1 MINFMVTQSL
11 ACNKTKEIPV
21 WLISLTILFPTA
33 FAMLATSETNVAIP
47 HIAGYFGATLDEA
60 NWVITSYMVANAIL
74 LPLTGWFENY
84 LGRVNFLKIFIA
96 IFTLGSIICAFAPSL
111 DMMVVGRVIQG
122 IGGGPLM
129 PISQAILIASFPFE
143 QRGRAMAL
151 FALAVMVSSIMGPT
165 VGGFIVDNSS
175 WQWIYLM
182 NIPVGI
188 ISCFLIQFFI
198 PEKKDRVKPKKV
210 DVVGFILLAL
220 WLFTMQVV
228 LDKGEQYNW
237 FDTTWVC
244 WLTGISVFSF
254 IFFVV
259 WEIEYDDPMVNIRLL
274 KDKNFAIGTYLGS
287 FVNMI
292 IYVTIVLLPKYL
304 QSIMGYTAYLSGLS
318 LAPRVI
324 SCLVML
330 CIIDKLVAKIDN
342 RNLIAIGF
350 SLIGLST
357 FYYTNLTLMTS
368 FGFIVLPNVILGVGV
383 ILTFIPISGLV
394 LGTLPKSEL
403 SNGAGLHSLAKCVAT
418 VLSISLSSTM
428 VARLSQVHQTYLVGN
443 LASTNPI
450 FFHRL
455 SLMTHKFMAGLP
467 QYTAMHKASAL
478 YYKQLIVQAKIFAYS
493 DTFAI
498 FALIAFCMIP
508 LGFLLKVDFK
518 KDK

>member
-1 MINFMVTQSL
+1 MSTQTI
-11 ACNKTKEIPV
+11 TKGSTKQIPV
-21 WLISLTILFPTA
+21 WLISFTILLPTA

-60 NWVITSYMVANAIL
+60 NWVITSYMIANAIL
-74 LPLTGWFENY
+74 LPLTAWFEN
-84 LGRVNFLKIFIA
+84 LMGRVNFLKTFIG
-96 IFTLGSIICAFAPSL
+96 IFTLGSLICAFAPSL
-111 DMMVVGRVIQG
+111 NMMVLGRLIQG
-122 IGGGPLM
+122 VGGGPLM

-143 QRGRAMAL
+143 KRGRAMAL

-182 NIPVGI
+182 NIPIGI
-188 ISCFLIQFFI
+188 ISCILIQFFI
-198 PEKKDRVKPKKV
+198 PEKEERVKPKKV
-210 DVVGFILLAL
+210 DVVGFSLLVV
-220 WLFTMQVV
+220 WLLTMQIV

-244 WLTGISVFSF
+244 WLTGISIFSF

-259 WEIEYDDPMVNIRLL
+259 WELEYKDPMVNVRIL
-274 KDKNFAIGTYLGS
+274 KDKNFAIGTYLGA

-330 CIIDKLVAKIDN
+330 CFIDKLVEKFDN
-342 RNLIAIGF
+342 RILIAVGF
-350 SLIGLST
+350 LLIGLST
-357 FYYTNLTLMTS
+357 YYYTNLTLMTS
-368 FGFIVLPNVILGVGV
+368 FGFIVVPNVILGVGV

-418 VLSISLSSTM
+418 VLSVSLSSTM
-428 VARLSQVHQTYLVGN
+428 VARLSQAHQTYLVSN
-443 LASTNPI
+443 LTNTNPV
-450 FFHRL
+450 FFHKL
-455 SLMTHKFMAGLP
+455 TVMTHKFMTGLP
-467 QYTAMHKASAL
+467 EITAMHKASAV
-478 YYKQLIVQAKIFAYS
+478 YYKQLITQSKIFAYS
-493 DTFAI
+493 DV
-498 FALIAFCMIP
+498 FALFALVAFCMIP

-518 KDK
+518 KNK

>member
-1 MINFMVTQSL
+1 MSTQTL
-11 ACNKTKEIPV
+11 VNENLKKIPV
-21 WLISLTILFPTA
+21 WLVSITILFPTA

-74 LPLTGWFENY
+74 LPLTAWFENY
-84 LGRVNFLKIFIA
+84 MGRVNFLKTFIS
-96 IFTLGSIICAFAPSL
+96 IFTVGSIMCAFAPSL
-111 DMMVVGRVIQG
+111 NMMVLGRVIQG

-129 PISQAILIASFPFE
+129 PISQAILISCFPFE

-175 WQWIYLM
+175 WQWIYLT

-188 ISCFLIQFFI
+188 ISCFMIHFFI
-198 PEKKDRVKPKKV
+198 PEKEDRVKPKKV
-210 DVVGFILLAL
+210 DIGGLILLSV
-220 WLFTMQVV
+220 WLFSMQVV
-228 LDKGEQYNW
+228 LDKGEQFNW
-237 FDTTWVC
+237 FDTTWIC

-254 IFFVV
+254 VFFIV
-259 WEIEYDDPMVNIRLL
+259 WEIENDDPMVNVRIL
-274 KDKNFAIGTYLGS
+274 KDKNFAIGTYLGA

-342 RNLIAIGF
+342 RILIAAGF
-350 SLIGLST
+350 FFIGLST
-357 FYYTNLTLMTS
+357 YYYTNLTLMTS
-368 FGFIVLPNVILGVGV
+368 FGFIVLPNILLGVGV
-383 ILTFIPISGLV
+383 ILSFIPISGLV
-394 LGTLPKSEL
+394 LGTLPKTEL

-428 VARLSQVHQTYLVGN
+428 VARLSQAHQTHLVGN
-443 LASTNPI
+443 LAATNPV
-450 FFHRL
+450 FFQRL
-455 SLMTHKFMAGLP
+455 SIMTHKFMTGLP
-467 QYTAMHKASAL
+467 EFAAMHKAGAV

-493 DTFAI
+493 DV
-498 FALIAFCMIP
+498 FALFAFVAFCMIP

-518 KDK
+518 NKK